1 MKIKMQYFSHTNPI
15 DPRTSIL
22 NNVLRDHLLQTIFFL
37 QEFYMKNV
45 ILVMPSV
52 VTRQNFNTAP
62 QKTVSHF
69 PFLLFCSL
77 SVCVCT
83 GICILYQILSSTS
96 AQLTFFLYFTP
107 YWIANPTTVSDT
119 QQMLS
124 KHFWKARKKMK
135 EPAYKT
141 RPHYYSESMIIMKSG
156 IWRNL
161 LILNNNF
168 RVWLAVVI
176 WPEAKITKVDEFF
189 NCLVTDKATLP
200 VSLLVWTGHKQTI
213 RSVNSFPTS
222 REKNNFSCKLTAREL
237 GTQSSVT
244 PGGW

>member
-1 MKIKMQYFSHTNPI
+1 
-15 DPRTSIL
+15 
-22 NNVLRDHLLQTIFFL
+22 
-37 QEFYMKNV
+37 
-45 ILVMPSV
+45 
-52 VTRQNFNTAP
+52 
-62 QKTVSHF
+62 
-69 PFLLFCSL
+69 
-77 SVCVCT
+77 
-83 GICILYQILSSTS
+83 
-96 AQLTFFLYFTP
+96 
-107 YWIANPTTVSDT
+107 
-119 QQMLS
+119 MLS

-200 VSLLVWTGHKQTI
+200 VSLLVWTGHK
-213 RSVNSFPTS
+213 
-222 REKNNFSCKLTAREL
+222 
-237 GTQSSVT
+237 
-244 PGGW
+244 